1 MWAAPGGWHAVRVR
15 RCRARHWTGSFR
27 FWVSGRALSL
37 WGALAPQ
44 RAGVS
49 FEADARLQRVG
60 GSIAAGRLAVRWRA
74 LQFKA
79 GVASNL
85 IDLVV
90 TPLRSFCSRSVDTT

>member
-60 GSIAAGRLAVRWRA
+60 GLDRGGAARGEMARAAVQGRRGQQPDRSGGDAAAQLLLAV
-74 LQFKA
+74 
-79 GVASNL
+79 G
-85 IDLVV
+85 
-90 TPLRSFCSRSVDTT
+90 